1 MCIRDRC
8 YVPEV
13 YYTQSHRQRLARVVP
28 GEGGRVLVVALDV
41 VHDLLDELL
50 LGGPH
55 AASHHLPRKDV
66 EEDLH
71 LVQPGGVGGRMQ
83 DRQAPPLRRPLP
95 DVLGLVHREVVADH
109 VELLAGVLAVERLEK
124 GEEGDVIVLVAA
136 VRIPPKANTLSAPS
150 RTPVPLKP
158 NTIGAKRRVC
168 SCDAYVLFGF
178 RSTRGRLTAFS
189 CAMILLSDL
198 SSLPC
203 EGAGPAVRQRCSDR
217 RPGGAIWRPAAG
229 LRRSSSA
236 AQRGRRRR
244 P

>member
-1 MCIRDRC
+1 MRPDLVEGAQELRD
-8 YVPEV
+8 
-13 YYTQSHRQRLARVVP
+13 LL
-28 GEGGRVLVVALDV
+28 GEGRRLFELALTEVLVRERLLDALD
-41 VHDLLDELL
+41 
-50 LGGPH
+50 
-55 AASHHLPRKDV
+55 
-66 EEDLH
+66 H
-71 LVQPGGVGGRMQ
+71 LVGLGRGVEGALGPTAAHHQAHCCRRIADKTPRHGSTRLSTARHQAQAEPRTMQ
-83 DRQAPPLRRPLP
+83 HNHTRATT
-95 DVLGLVHREVVADH
+95 
-109 VELLAGVLAVERLEK
+109 
-124 GEEGDVIVLVAA
+124 

>member
-1 MCIRDRC
+1 MAVTRSGIPVRAWCWPGNTGDSALIRQVKDELRDW
-8 YVPEV
+8 
-13 YYTQSHRQRLARVVP
+13 TLSRVVW
-28 GEGGRVLVVALDV
+28 VADR
-41 VHDLLDELL
+41 
-50 LGGPH
+50 GF
-55 AASHHLPRKDV
+55 ASAENR
-66 EEDLH
+66 
-71 LVQPGGVGGRMQ
+71 RF
-83 DRQAPPLRRPLP
+83 LRR
-95 DVLGLVHREVVADH
+95 GAHH
-109 VELLAGVLAVERLEK
+109 YIIGERLRS
-124 GEEGDVIVLVAA
+124 GS

-168 SCDAYVLFGF
+168 SGDAYVLFGF